1 METILLETQGPV
13 AWVWLNQARR
23 LNAINET
30 TLAELRQAFEKLD
43 RDETTRAIV
52 LAGRGPVFSA
62 GFDVGWMVGLD
73 VETIARELAGVEA
86 VYDAIEACAKPVIA
100 AVHGPAMGG
109 GLLLILVADFC
120 LASEQASFGAPE
132 VKIGIFPS
140 LGLIPRLERV
150 VGVGAAKHIV
160 LTGDPVDASAALTMG
175 LVDRVVS
182 GEALYAAAQDLAEQL
197 ATLPAH
203 AVQLAKAAFAAAR
216 GPDYT
221 GWERAQF
228 AACWARPE
236 REAAMRAFFEARRS
250 PGGG

>member
-1 METILLETQGPV
+1 METILLETKGPV

-23 LNAINET
+23 LNVINET

-43 RDETTRAIV
+43 RDETTRVIV

-73 VETIARELAGVEA
+73 AETIARELTGVEA
-86 VYDAIEACAKPVIA
+86 VYDTIEACAKPVIA
-100 AVHGPAMGG
+100 VVHGSAMGG
-109 GLLLILVADFC
+109 GLLLTLVADFR

-132 VKIGIFPS
+132 VKIGIFPN
-140 LGLIPRLERV
+140 LGLIPRLERI
-150 VGVGAAKHIV
+150 VGVGAAKRIV
-160 LTGDPVDASAALTMG
+160 LTGDPVDAPTALTMG

-182 GEALYAAAQDLAEQL
+182 GETLHAAAQALAEQL
-197 ATLPAH
+197 AALPAH

-221 GWERAQF
+221 GWERVQF

-236 REAAMRAFFEARRS
+236 REAAMRAFPQARRI
-250 PGGG
+250 PRGG

>member
-1 METILLETQGPV
+1 LETKGPV
-13 AWVWLNQARR
+13 VWVWLNRVRR
-23 LNAINET
+23 LNAIDDT

-43 RDETTRAIV
+43 RDEATRAVV

-73 VETIARELAGVEA
+73 TDTIAHELVGVEA
-86 VYDAIEACAKPVIA
+86 VYDIVEACAKPVIA

-109 GLLLILVADFC
+109 GLLLALVADFR

-132 VKIGIFPS
+132 VKIGIFPN

-150 VGVGAAKHIV
+150 VGLGAAKRIV
-160 LTGDPVDASAALTMG
+160 LTGDPVDAPTALTMG
-175 LVDRVVS
+175 LVDRVVR
-182 GEALYAAAQDLAEQL
+182 GEELHAAAQSFAEQL
-197 ATLPAH
+197 AALPAH

-221 GWERAQF
+221 GWERVQF

-236 REAAMRAFFEARRS
+236 REAAMRAFLQARRI
-250 PGGG
+250 PTGG

>member
-1 METILLETQGPV
+1 METILLETKGPV

-62 GFDVGWMVGLD
+62 GFDVGWMVGLGA
-73 VETIARELAGVEA
+73 ETIARELAGVEA
-86 VYDAIEACAKPVIA
+86 MYDTIEACAKPVIA

-109 GLLLILVADFC
+109 GLLLVLVADFC
-120 LASEQASFGAPE
+120 LASEQASFAAPE
-132 VKIGIFPS
+132 VKIGIFPN
-140 LGLIPRLERV
+140 LGLIPRLERI
-150 VGVGAAKHIV
+150 VGVSAAKRIV
-160 LTGDPVDASAALTMG
+160 LTGDPVDAPVALTMG

-182 GEALYAAAQDLAEQL
+182 GETLHAAAQALAEQL
-197 ATLPAH
+197 AALPAH

-221 GWERAQF
+221 GWERVQF

-236 REAAMRAFFEARRS
+236 REAAMRAFLQARRI
-250 PGGG
+250 PRGG